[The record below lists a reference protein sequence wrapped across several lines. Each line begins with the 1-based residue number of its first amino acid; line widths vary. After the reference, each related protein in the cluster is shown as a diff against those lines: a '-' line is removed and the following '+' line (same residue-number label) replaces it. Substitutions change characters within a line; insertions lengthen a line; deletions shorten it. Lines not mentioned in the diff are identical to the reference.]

1 MTDHSVSLIITT
13 YNWPEALNACL
24 RSVLGQTIRV
34 GEVLIADDG
43 SEVATQ
49 GTIKHWGSKLNLIHC
64 WVPDTANRPAVIR
77 NRAAARATGD
87 TLIFIDGDCVLAE
100 NFVHWHAK
108 LSSPNT
114 IVSGGRVLLSSLET
128 FEYLGGG
135 FLSER
140 VSKNF
145 KFRELQLGFL
155 RDLINNS
162 IATVRT
168 CNMSIM
174 KEDFVKCSGFD
185 ESYVGWAR
193 EDTDFVIRAVRS
205 GIKIRSGR
213 CACNMFHLYHG
224 GDKGRVSPND
234 HRLNALTLDRS
245 RVQPIKS
252 MFNSLDSD
260 GDL

>member
-13 YNWPEALNACL
+13 YNWPEALKACL
-24 RSVLGQTIRV
+24 SSVVGQTV
-34 GEVLIADDG
+34 QVDEVLIADDG

-77 NRAAARATGD
+77 NRAAAKATGD
-87 TLIFIDGDCVLAE
+87 ILIFIDGDCVLAK

-114 IVSGGRVLLSSLET
+114 IVSGGRVLLSSPET
-128 FEYLGGG
+128 IEYLGEGLLG
-135 FLSER
+135 ER
-140 VSKNF
+140 VSNNF
-145 KFRELQLGFL
+145 KFRELHLGFL

-162 IATVRT
+162 VGTVRT

-174 KEDFVKCSGFD
+174 RRDFVKCSGFD

-224 GDKGRVSPND
+224 GEKGRVSPND
-234 HRLNALTLDRS
+234 HRLNALTMDRS